1 MPYAPTSLRQTVLGC
16 SLNLS
21 LVLGASQA
29 WAFDAVITACHD
41 GDTCSAIAAD
51 GSRSQVQLRGVDA
64 PELDQPFGT
73 QARSLMVQLVV
84 GRHVDVR
91 PAGRSDDQ
99 VVADLFLRDGRDVGR
114 VLVTAG
120 AAWVEPGYSTDPET
134 PGRQAAAQQSRLGLW
149 RNASAVPPWQ
159 WRQAQASRQ
168 EPSVPRAWWSRFW
181 SWR

>member
-1 MPYAPTSLRQTVLGC
+1 MPYAPTNLRQTVLGC
-16 SLNLS
+16 SLS
-21 LVLGASQA
+21 LVFGGSQA

-41 GDTCSAIAAD
+41 GDTCSAIATSD
-51 GSRSQVQLRGVDA
+51 GSRSQVRLRGVDA

-73 QARSLMVQLVV
+73 QARSLMIQLVV
-84 GRHVDVR
+84 GRHVDMR
-91 PAGRSDDQ
+91 PAGDSDP
-99 VVADLFLRDGRDVGR
+99 VVADLRLHDGRDVGQA
-114 VLVTAG
+114 LVAAG

-159 WRQAQASRQ
+159 WRHAQEQVSGQ
-168 EPSVPRAWWSRFW
+168 EPSVPRSWSSRFW